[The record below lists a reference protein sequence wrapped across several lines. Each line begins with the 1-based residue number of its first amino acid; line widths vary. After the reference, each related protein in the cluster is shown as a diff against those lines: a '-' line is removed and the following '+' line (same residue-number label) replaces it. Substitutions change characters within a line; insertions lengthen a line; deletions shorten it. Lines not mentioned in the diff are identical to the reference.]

1 MKLQYNIPPL
11 SEKEL
16 RFNSLRKEMAKHD
29 LYALIIGGKGHWWT
43 GRGYFRYL
51 TDFHLWG
58 HDGLIYFPVE
68 GEPYLVLSSDAVAK
82 KIGRRGWIESCEGS
96 LDIGEKLLKFID
108 KKEIKGQKIGIVGEE
123 NIISYKD
130 LHTIKDNL
138 KIETASATAI
148 IDKVK
153 MVKTEWEVNEIYKL
167 WELAKYT
174 MNQFQDNVLEYHNK
188 NKSKIELSS
197 DVTKILWE
205 NGIRDLLIFYG
216 DEIDKYSHPTNEK
229 INIENKIR
237 YHLEICGPSGHW
249 LEITKNLAFKNIHD
263 TEQKIMNDEL
273 SVFDEM
279 LKYMKPSV
287 SLKQAGLFYEKVL
300 SELGYEMHR
309 QNSFDFHGQGLDTI
323 EMPFYNSIIPND
335 SEDWDLK
342 ENVSISY
349 HPKRL
354 FLNKGIWSTGINED
368 ILVTGNGSVKFSKDW
383 NHNWVQII

>member
-43 GRGYFRYL
+43 GRGYFRFL

-82 KIGRRGWIESCEGS
+82 KIGRRGWIENCEGS

-138 KIETASATAI
+138 KIETVSATAI
-148 IDKVK
+148 LDKVK

-174 MNQFQDNVLEYHNK
+174 MNQFQDNVLQYHNK

-197 DVTKILWE
+197 DVTKILWG

-354 FLNKGIWSTGINED
+354 SLDKGIWSTGINED

>member
-16 RFNSLRKEMAKHD
+16 RFNSLREEMVKHD

-82 KIGRRGWIESCEGS
+82 KIGRRGWIENCEGS

-138 KIETASATAI
+138 KIETVSATAI
-148 IDKVK
+148 LDKVK

-354 FLNKGIWSTGINED
+354 LLNKGIWSTGINED

>member
-16 RFNSLRKEMAKHD
+16 RFNSLREEMVKHD

-82 KIGRRGWIESCEGS
+82 KIGRRGWIENCEGS

-108 KKEIKGQKIGIVGEE
+108 KKEIKGEKIGIVGEE

-138 KIETASATAI
+138 KIETVSATAI
-148 IDKVK
+148 LDKVK

-174 MNQFQDNVLEYHNK
+174 MNQFQDNILDYYKK
-188 NKSKIELSS
+188 NKSQIELSS
-197 DVTKILWE
+197 DITKILWE

-354 FLNKGIWSTGINED
+354 LLNKGIWSTGINED